1 MTMTKQQGVLGL
13 LGVCLFVILMSL
25 AGLASD
31 FITHLLGNIDG
42 LLLFA
47 ICLMMVGLFAL
58 MLFQLAKEAGW
69 LPSRASKDAEPA
81 PAPKPVAAKPVA
93 SVATGSGQATTEGHQ
108 EGK

>member
-1 MTMTKQQGVLGL
+1 MTMTKQQGILGL
-13 LGVCLFVILMSL
+13 VGVCLFVILLSV

-47 ICLMMVGLFAL
+47 ICLMMAGLFAL
-58 MLFQLAKEAGW
+58 MLFVMAKEEGW
-69 LPSRASKDAEPA
+69 LPSRHGNPDEAAA
-81 PAPKPVAAKPVA
+81 PAPKPAVAKPMATVAAAPA
-93 SVATGSGQATTEGHQ
+93 ETSR